1 MIESQRLYEVR
12 KKQST
17 ITGEVLQGIEEAMHR
32 GDDKASSIGTRV
44 ILPSSF
50 TCGRCY
56 MFNCCQDVMA
66 IYKHF
71 GYPDLFL
78 TITCNPNWPEFQRF
92 TKRERIPIADHLDI
106 SCCVFYVKLKCLLS
120 DLKEGVFFGPLNAG
134 MYTIE
139 FQKRGLPHAQMLLWL
154 NEESN
159 LQSVEIVDEL
169 ICAELPNPQKFSA
182 IYNVIT

>member
-32 GDDKASSIGTRV
+32 GDGKASSIGTRV

-50 TCGRCY
+50 TGGRCY
-56 MFNCCQDVMA
+56 MFNRCQDVMA

-71 GYPDLFL
+71 GYLYLFL

-92 TKRERIPIADHLDI
+92 TERERIPIADHPDI
-106 SCCVFYVKLKCLLS
+106 SCRVFYVKLKCLLS
-120 DLKEGVFFGPLNAG
+120 DLKEG
-134 MYTIE
+134 MYTVE
-139 FQKRGLPHAQMLLWL
+139 F
-154 NEESN
+154 
-159 LQSVEIVDEL
+159 
-169 ICAELPNPQKFSA
+169 
-182 IYNVIT
+182 